1 MKITISFTLKDGK
14 KRTRTFKNP
23 DSLIGH
29 KHPEREVLLLTNS
42 SLYAGKTTGE
52 LDEHGTIVLTR
63 DDSWLKL
70 DIPFGNIVGWA
81 YMD

>member
-1 MKITISFTLKDGK
+1 MKITLSFTLKDGK

-42 SLYAGKTTGE
+42 GLYVGKTTGE
-52 LDEHGTIVLTR
+52 LDEDGTIVLTR

-70 DIPFGNIVGWA
+70 EIPFRNIVGFA